1 MDNIAEEQQREVE
14 TKGEADQ
21 EAGGLALQAEGRQPR
36 QHDDIFSDDTITT
49 TTTSAAAGRSGFSSE
64 HYGGTESTHV
74 VEGGQLISYEYYE
87 VKNEGVDFLDP
98 KTSPGHVILDVATKR
113 FGFQTTGGELVEQ
126 TAAFTSPDTPINIIG
141 TSEPAAGRYQQ
152 FEYFTKESH
161 DQVLQQKETY
171 FETVYENPEISELY
185 CPKCK
190 VHIHIVLIPN
200 RSDDELRCPTCS
212 EFLRPIGEFS
222 SESSEL
228 KNESG
233 GVDVT
238 EEERIEI
245 QLTSGEINIEDEDKT
260 KNMISST
267 PVVDPPPSKNLLLEK
282 IATDTSITVITEK
295 EERGGFNLTKEREVL
310 EETDLNPETHG
321 DKKPKIFEFCPKC
334 RVCIDKILIRCR
346 DNELR
351 CPSCFG
357 FLKPI
362 GRGWFFQKP
371 VPAVD
376 PGNKKP
382 IEPEPEDIV
391 HPLKPQKLM
400 TRPRNLDQQHG
411 AIKLEILKSIVYGGL
426 IESITSLSVV
436 SSAAS
441 AAAATLNIVA
451 LALANLIGG
460 LFVIGHNL
468 LELKNDQSRV
478 TSDETDDEQE
488 AVGRY
493 QEVLGQKM
501 NFILH
506 ASVAVLSFLVFG
518 LVPPVVYGFSFYK
531 SDERSFKMAAVAA
544 ASLACITVL
553 ANAKAYVQRPPNWYI
568 YVTTVLHYVVLGVGA
583 AGISYLAGF
592 LLNKLIQKL
601 GWFE

>member
-1 MDNIAEEQQREVE
+1 MDNNIAEEQQREVE
-14 TKGEADQ
+14 TKEEADQ
-21 EAGGLALQAEGRQPR
+21 EAGGLALQAGAGGRQPR
-36 QHDDIFSDDTITT
+36 QHDDIFSNATITT
-49 TTTSAAAGRSGFSSE
+49 SSAAGRSGFSSE
-64 HYGGTESTHV
+64 HYGGTESTV

-113 FGFQTTGGELVEQ
+113 FGYQTIGGELVEQ
-126 TAAFTSPDTPINIIG
+126 TAAFSPDTSINIIG
-141 TSEPAAGRYQQ
+141 TSEPTAGRYEQ

-238 EEERIEI
+238 EEKRIEI

-310 EETDLNPETHG
+310 EETDLHLETHNHV
-321 DKKPKIFEFCPKC
+321 DKKPKIYEFCPKC

-346 DNELR
+346 YDEFR
-351 CPSCFG
+351 CPSCFE

-391 HPLKPQKLM
+391 HPLKPQTL
-400 TRPRNLDQQHG
+400 TPPSWTLQQHS

-488 AVGRY
+488 AAGRY
-493 QEVLGQKM
+493 QEVLGQKR

-531 SDERSFKMAAVAA
+531 SDERSLKMAAVAA

-553 ANAKAYVQRPPNWYI
+553 ANAKAYVQKPPNWYI

>member
-1 MDNIAEEQQREVE
+1 
-14 TKGEADQ
+14 
-21 EAGGLALQAEGRQPR
+21 
-36 QHDDIFSDDTITT
+36 
-49 TTTSAAAGRSGFSSE
+49 
-64 HYGGTESTHV
+64 
-74 VEGGQLISYEYYE
+74 
-87 VKNEGVDFLDP
+87 
-98 KTSPGHVILDVATKR
+98 
-113 FGFQTTGGELVEQ
+113 
-126 TAAFTSPDTPINIIG
+126 
-141 TSEPAAGRYQQ
+141 
-152 FEYFTKESH
+152 
-161 DQVLQQKETY
+161 
-171 FETVYENPEISELY
+171 
-185 CPKCK
+185 
-190 VHIHIVLIPN
+190 
-200 RSDDELRCPTCS
+200 
-212 EFLRPIGEFS
+212 
-222 SESSEL
+222 
-228 KNESG
+228 
-233 GVDVT
+233 
-238 EEERIEI
+238 
-245 QLTSGEINIEDEDKT
+245 
-260 KNMISST
+260 
-267 PVVDPPPSKNLLLEK
+267 

-310 EETDLNPETHG
+310 EETDLHLETHNHV
-321 DKKPKIFEFCPKC
+321 DKKPKIYEFCPKC

-346 DNELR
+346 YDEFR
-351 CPSCFG
+351 CPSCFE

-391 HPLKPQKLM
+391 HPLKPQTL
-400 TRPRNLDQQHG
+400 TPPSWTLQQHS

-488 AVGRY
+488 AAGRY
-493 QEVLGQKM
+493 QEVLGQKR

-531 SDERSFKMAAVAA
+531 SDERSLKMAAVAA

-553 ANAKAYVQRPPNWYI
+553 ANAKAYVQKPPNWYI